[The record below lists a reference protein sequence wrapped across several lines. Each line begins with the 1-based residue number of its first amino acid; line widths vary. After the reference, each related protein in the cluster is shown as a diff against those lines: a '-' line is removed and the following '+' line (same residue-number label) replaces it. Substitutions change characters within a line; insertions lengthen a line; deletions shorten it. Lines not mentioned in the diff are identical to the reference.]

1 MMADQA
7 PTLASASTGIAAAA
21 VAVPSSTNT
30 GGAISSSGF
39 SLAASTIA
47 TSTDSRF
54 GQNDLENYMTILA
67 GNAVGLQQAVAE
79 NASCI
84 KDLTV
89 GAARNTNDI
98 KDLAR
103 CVAGLA
109 ESVAGNTSSI
119 AGSTSSIAST
129 TSHIKAIVGNQ
140 ATFDKVLKIHKAQI
154 DFLTHSV
161 AALKEDARLSKKKF
175 EEIEENQK

>member
-1 MMADQA
+1 M
-7 PTLASASTGIAAAA
+7 TLCVCVCVCFLYVPYSLLSAFYVLLVLTCIH
-21 VAVPSSTNT
+21 
-30 GGAISSSGF
+30 
-39 SLAASTIA
+39 SLLCCGCQ
-47 TSTDSRF
+47 DSRF

-89 GAARNTNDI
+89 GVARNTNDI

-109 ESVAGNTSSI
+109 ESVAGNTSPI

-140 ATFDKVLKIHKAQI
+140 ATFDKVLKIHKAHI
-154 DFLTHSV
+154 DILTQSV
-161 AALKEDARLSKKKF
+161 AALKEDARLSKRKF
-175 EEIEENQK
+175 EEIEENQE